1 VAALENQQWRHLLE
15 PAMSPLAEM
24 LYRLITQ
31 LHIAAGS
38 VALLTFWIAGLARKG
53 RGAHA
58 RVGRVYL
65 WAMRAIIVTGLPMAL
80 TAFVRGKPV
89 TGAFLSYLVVLVATT
104 VYIAPRAVHL
114 KHDFAA
120 FRRGAYPLFAFGLP
134 LVAGATLMVGIVKHA
149 PLLWGFAFVG
159 LLVGADMIRT
169 LRQPQAPAGL
179 WLREHSGAM
188 IGNGVGTHIVFFSI
202 GLTRL
207 LPAASSSTVQNL
219 TWFGPLTVALIV
231 RVVLERRHRRWF
243 APRAGAI
250 DNRGVAA

>member
-1 VAALENQQWRHLLE
+1 
-15 PAMSPLAEM
+15 MSPLAEM

-38 VALLTFWIAGLARKG
+38 VALLTFRIASLARKG

-65 WAMRAIIVTGLPMAL
+65 WAMRAIIVTG
-80 TAFVRGKPV
+80 
-89 TGAFLSYLVVLVATT
+89 AFLTYLVVLVATT
-104 VYIAPRAVHL
+104 VYVAPRAVRL

-120 FRRGAYPLFAFGLP
+120 FRRGAYPLFAFGL
-134 LVAGATLMVGIVKHA
+134 LAVASATLAVGIAKQA
-149 PLLWGFAFVG
+149 PLLWGFALVG

-169 LRQPQAPAGL
+169 LRQPQAPACW

-188 IGNGVGTHIVFFSI
+188 IGNGVGTHIAFFSI

-219 TWFGPLTVALIV
+219 AWFGPLTVAMIV
-231 RVVLERRHRRWF
+231 RAVLERRHRRRF

-250 DNRGVAA
+250 DNRGIAA